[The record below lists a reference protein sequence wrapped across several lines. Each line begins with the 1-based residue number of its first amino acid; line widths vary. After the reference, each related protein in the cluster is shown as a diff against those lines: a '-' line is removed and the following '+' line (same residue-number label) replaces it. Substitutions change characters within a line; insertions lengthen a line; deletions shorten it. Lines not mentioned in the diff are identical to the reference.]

1 MMRRAFVIQL
11 GPETNP
17 EQRHLDGWVEE
28 VDTGRDA
35 RFRSTEELLTFLADC
50 FDVAQRSEL
59 ERPENDEDS
68 S

>member
-11 GPETNP
+11 GPETKP
-17 EQRHLDGWVEE
+17 EQRHLDGWVED

-35 RFRSTEELLTFLADC
+35 RFRSTEELLTFLSDC
-50 FDVAQRSEL
+50 FDLAQRSE
-59 ERPENDEDS
+59 PEPPEDEGAS